1 MVVNMKSFLEIKVK
15 WRNLMSVCLGSIL
28 LGGPPTII
36 SLLCSPNQPPTSH
49 NELCTMLSS
58 FVFCAFV
65 GGLKLNPMPSVEV
78 LRGGRQMS
86 YPPPS
91 NNTRTTCKEEE
102 EQRPPSR
109 TAKSEEP
116 GVLSDFVNR
125 GERKSNRDMECQERK
140 LGRRKLYFNGQD
152 LDFVH

>member
-1 MVVNMKSFLEIKVK
+1 
-15 WRNLMSVCLGSIL
+15 
-28 LGGPPTII
+28 
-36 SLLCSPNQPPTSH
+36 
-49 NELCTMLSS
+49 
-58 FVFCAFV
+58 
-65 GGLKLNPMPSVEV
+65 
-78 LRGGRQMS
+78 MS

-102 EQRPPSR
+102 EQHPPSR
-109 TAKSEEP
+109 TAESEEP

-125 GERKSNRDMECQERK
+125 GKRKSNRDMECQERK